1 MILVEEILLANHLN
15 VEVWDQSRL
24 IAADTTKVELYIR
37 MKVDLIP
44 SFFMNPQHYET
55 VKKVFGPQIVFE
67 HRMEK
72 TFVKNHDISTTFHE
86 LLDSFKKNTLPYL
99 SNPAFPRCLAIS
111 KHRDIENNHYKYR
124 SFLQDTS
131 S

>member
-15 VEVWDQSRL
+15 VEVWDHSRL
-24 IAADTTKVELYIR
+24 IAANTTKVELYVR

-44 SFFMNPQHYET
+44 SFFMKPQHYET
-55 VKKVFGPQIVFE
+55 VKKVFGPQIFFE
-67 HRMEK
+67 HRLEK
-72 TFVKNHDISTTFHE
+72 TFVKNPEICTTFQE

-99 SNPAFPRCLAIS
+99 SNPAFSRSLALS
-111 KHRDIENNHYKYR
+111 KHRDIEKNHYKYR
-124 SFLQDTS
+124 LFLQDTS